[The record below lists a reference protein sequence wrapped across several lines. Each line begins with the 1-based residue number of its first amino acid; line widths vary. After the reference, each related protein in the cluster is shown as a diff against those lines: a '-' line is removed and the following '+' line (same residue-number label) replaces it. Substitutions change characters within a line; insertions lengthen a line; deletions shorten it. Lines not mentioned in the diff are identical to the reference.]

1 MRNNAHILVALDL
14 GEMDRHILVFMTR
27 LAEQFTLK
35 KISFVHIIPDSEFP
49 ENIEE
54 FFPDLDRSI
63 EEVAREDIED
73 KITEF
78 FIPEKTPETEIIIR
92 RGKRVDSIIS
102 ITEEKPIDLL
112 VMGVKQ
118 KIGGT
123 GIEMDRIAA
132 YADCS
137 TIFIPE
143 NPKILFKQML
153 AIVDFNR
160 ISKLVLKKA
169 SEIAKINKGNVS
181 ALHFYRLP
189 ISYFRTM
196 PSEKMKNKLS
206 RGCHEEFNKLIKKM
220 NVTEINLDCEAL
232 VNDEND
238 RGTITLKYIRR
249 LDADLLIT
257 GLKEK
262 SHNAAFFIQRITE
275 NIRNKNLRLPF
286 WVVKE
291 TRADR
296 GMI

>member
-1 MRNNAHILVALDL
+1 MRNNAHILVGLDL
-14 GEMDRHILVFMTR
+14 GEMDRHILVFTTR
-27 LAEQFTLK
+27 LAEQFSLK
-35 KISFVHIIPDSEFP
+35 KISFIHIIPDSEFS

-63 EEVAREDIED
+63 EDIAREVIED

-78 FIPEKTPETEIIIR
+78 FLPEKTTETEIIIK
-92 RGKRVDSIIS
+92 RGKRVDSIIG
-102 ITEEKPIDLL
+102 ITEENPIDLL
-112 VMGVKQ
+112 IMGVKQ

-132 YADCS
+132 YAECS
-137 TIFIPE
+137 TMFIPE
-143 NPKILFKQML
+143 DPKIIFKQML

-160 ISKLVLKKA
+160 ISRLVLKKA
-169 SEIAKINKGNVS
+169 SEIAKLNDGNVS

-196 PSEKMKNKLS
+196 PSEKMRNKLS
-206 RGCHEEFNKLIKKM
+206 HECHEEFKKVTKKLG
-220 NVTEINLDCEAL
+220 VTEISLDCEAL

-238 RGTITLKYIRR
+238 RGTLTLKYIKR
-249 LDADLLIT
+249 LNADLLVT

-275 NIRNKNLRLPF
+275 NIRARNLRIPF